1 MKLFYSFS
9 TQINVYSAVNA
20 LFSSTREGFCA
31 LIFRISRSMHILNLR
46 PSLLLT
52 FSSALMHFFFS
63 IFLLQYVLFFFPKE
77 PKVV

>member
-31 LIFRISRSMHILNLR
+31 LLFRISRSMHILNLR

-52 FSSALMHFFFS
+52 FSSALMHFFSPFS
-63 IFLLQYVLFFFPKE
+63 YFNMLFFFPKE